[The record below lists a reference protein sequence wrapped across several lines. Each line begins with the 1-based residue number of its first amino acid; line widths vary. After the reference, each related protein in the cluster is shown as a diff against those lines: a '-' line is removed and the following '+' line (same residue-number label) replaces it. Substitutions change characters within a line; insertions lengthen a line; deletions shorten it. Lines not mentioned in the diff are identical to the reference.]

1 MRENGDFATTIRYY
15 RFYNSIMTVLKLLFL
30 PFFLLPTFLFAEPAG
45 SLNSA
50 EARKLAELMCRQLPN
65 VTTILEIIQ
74 SPSRATNNSMV
85 SAPEPPVVDDVYD
98 TLVWL
103 GRSSLPC
110 LSDRLTDTRWMP
122 DPRSE
127 PLLGVP
133 LVADVAY
140 MILSD
145 KGVPDVLSKLAHKKP
160 DQLKMDDYFLWPSV
174 GDHRLR
180 LQAAIRAWIAQH
192 PDCCAAPTIVRKL
205 APKPSFRMAASELV
219 TARTR
224 FSRLRP
230 GMSTEQVLSIAG
242 KPDAVDKGEE
252 SEGTNWTG
260 ASKHIGLLGFCA
272 ADRGENLAY
281 IFFTERWTSDIFRRD
296 PLRDRYVILFFS
308 AQGKFT
314 RMFSNIADIPPI
326 FPQSETSWHR
336 LMWAEPKIKK

>member
-1 MRENGDFATTIRYY
+1 M
-15 RFYNSIMTVLKLLFL
+15 MTVFKLLLL
-30 PFFLLPTFLFAEPAG
+30 PFFLSPTFLFAQPAPAA

-74 SPSRATNNSMV
+74 APSNVTNNSNV
-85 SAPEPPVVDDVYD
+85 SAPEPPVIDDVYD

-110 LSDRLTDTRWMP
+110 LTGRLTDTHWMH

-160 DQLKMDDYFLWPSV
+160 DQLRMDDYFLWPSV
-174 GDHRLR
+174 GNHRLR

-192 PDCCAAPTIVRKL
+192 PDCCAAPSIVRKL
-205 APKPSFRMAASELV
+205 VSKPSPEYRRVNWRQLVPASPV
-219 TARTR
+219 C
-224 FSRLRP
+224 
-230 GMSTEQVLSIAG
+230 V
-242 KPDAVDKGEE
+242 
-252 SEGTNWTG
+252 
-260 ASKHIGLLGFCA
+260 
-272 ADRGENLAY
+272 RG
-281 IFFTERWTSDIFRRD
+281 
-296 PLRDRYVILFFS
+296 
-308 AQGKFT
+308 
-314 RMFSNIADIPPI
+314 
-326 FPQSETSWHR
+326 
-336 LMWAEPKIKK
+336 